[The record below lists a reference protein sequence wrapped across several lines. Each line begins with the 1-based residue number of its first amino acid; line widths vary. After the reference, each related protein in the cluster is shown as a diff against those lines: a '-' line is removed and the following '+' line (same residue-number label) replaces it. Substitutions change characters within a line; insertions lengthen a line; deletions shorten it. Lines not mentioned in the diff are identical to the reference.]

1 MPEDLSPLWIS
12 LKTAFVATVL
22 AAFLGILV
30 ARWMMTYRG
39 KTRGLIDGVL
49 TLPFSAAA
57 YSGGVSPAAAAGQKQ
72 PGGAVSGSAGCLH
85 HLYLDGGGDC
95 GDGGGLSADVQDGA
109 GGPLSRWI

>member
-39 KTRGLIDGVL
+39 KTRGVDRWRSDL
-49 TLPFSAAA
+49 TFSAAA

-72 PGGAVSGSAGCLH
+72 PGGAVSGSAGVSIIFTWTAAVIAATVVAFPLMYKTV
-85 HLYLDGGGDC
+85 L
-95 GDGGGLSADVQDGA
+95 
-109 GGPLSRWI
+109 GPLSRWI